1 MKILCRGLLVSILR
15 RATMTM
21 RTLIMTTLAF
31 VCLATTSTS
40 HQAQAPAP
48 AMLEATQMFLD
59 TLDPVQL
66 AQSTMPF
73 DAAERYNWFYTPVDR
88 KGLPFKSMDT
98 VQQEAALNLL
108 KAGFSEKGYGK
119 AETIRQLE
127 LVLFEM
133 SGRAFRDPE
142 LYYFTIFGQPSE
154 HGPWGWRYEG
164 HHISQHWTIVNG
176 YAMATS
182 PQFFGANPAEV
193 REGPMRG
200 TRALGAEENL
210 ARTFIHSLNSSQRA
224 QAIVSKTAPDD
235 ILTTNDREAVSQRDA
250 GVAFGSLTAEQQQA
264 LVRLIEEYANAQ
276 PAQVAHDRLE
286 QLHTGGMNQI
296 KFAWMGSIE
305 RGQAHYYRIQGPT
318 FLVEYDNTQNDANHI
333 HSVWRDF
340 NGDFGEDLLA
350 AHYRQFPHH
359 AEQ

>member
-1 MKILCRGLLVSILR
+1 
-15 RATMTM
+15 
-21 RTLIMTTLAF
+21 
-31 VCLATTSTS
+31 
-40 HQAQAPAP
+40 
-48 AMLEATQMFLD
+48 
-59 TLDPVQL
+59 
-66 AQSTMPF
+66 
-73 DAAERYNWFYTPVDR
+73 
-88 KGLPFKSMDT
+88 MDT

-108 KAGFSEKGYGK
+108 KAGFSETGYDK

-133 SGRAFRDPE
+133 SGRAFRDTE
-142 LYYFTIFGQPSE
+142 LYYFTVFGEPSE
-154 HGPWGWRYEG
+154 HGSWGWRYEG

-176 YAMATS
+176 NAMATS

-200 TRALGAEENL
+200 TRALGAEEDL
-210 ARTFIHSLNSSQRA
+210 ARIFIYSLNSSQRA

-235 ILTTNDREAVSQRDA
+235 ILTTNDREAVSQRDE
-250 GVAFGSLTAEQQQA
+250 GVAFGTLTAEQQQA

-286 QLHTGGMNQI
+286 QLYAGGMEQI

-318 FLVEYDNTQNDANHI
+318 FLIEYDNTQNDANHI

-350 AHYRQFPHH
+350 AHYRKFPHH
-359 AEQ
+359 AEK

>member
-1 MKILCRGLLVSILR
+1 
-15 RATMTM
+15 MTM
-21 RTLIMTTLAF
+21 RPLILTTLAF

-40 HQAQAPAP
+40 HQARTSAP
-48 AMLEATQMFLD
+48 AMLETTQMFLD
-59 TLDPVQL
+59 TLSPVQL
-66 AQSTMPF
+66 AQTSMPF
-73 DAAERYNWFYTPVDR
+73 DSAERYHWFYTPVDR
-88 KGLPFKSMDT
+88 KGLPVKSMDT

-108 KAGFSEKGYGK
+108 KAGYSEKGYDK

-133 SGRAFRDPE
+133 SGRAFRDTE
-142 LYYFTIFGQPSE
+142 LYYFTVFGEPSE
-154 HGPWGWRYEG
+154 HGSWGWRYEG

-176 YAMATS
+176 NAMATS

-200 TRALGAEENL
+200 TRALGAEEDL
-210 ARTFIHSLNSSQRA
+210 ARIFIYSLNSSQRA

-235 ILTTNDREAVSQRDA
+235 ILTTNDREAVSQRDE
-250 GVAFGSLTAEQQQA
+250 GVAFGTLTAEQQQA

-286 QLHTGGMNQI
+286 QLYAGGMEQI

-318 FLVEYDNTQNDANHI
+318 FLIEYDNTQNDANHI

-350 AHYRQFPHH
+350 AHYRKFPHH
-359 AEQ
+359 AEK